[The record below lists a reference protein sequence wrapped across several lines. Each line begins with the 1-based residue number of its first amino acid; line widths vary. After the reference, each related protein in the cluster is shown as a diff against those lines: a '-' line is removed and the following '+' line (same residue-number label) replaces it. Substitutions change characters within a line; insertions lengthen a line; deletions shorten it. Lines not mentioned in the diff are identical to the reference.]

1 MTTHEHIPTR
11 VVLYSY
17 ATGTAEAVAE
27 LRWSPGSGVSLTV
40 VDPEQGGLAQQYY
53 DEGVP
58 FDAEQRL
65 VHREE
70 AATFMRALVQPTT
83 ATYSQFV
90 DESAPR
96 GAGP

>member
-1 MTTHEHIPTR
+1 MTAHEEVPTR

-17 ATGTAEAVAE
+17 AARTPEAVAE
-27 LRWSPGSGVSLTV
+27 FLWSPGSEVSLTV
-40 VDPEQGGLAQQYY
+40 LDPEQGRVAQQYY

-70 AATFMRALVQPTT
+70 AATFMRALVQPRRT
-83 ATYSQFV
+83 TYSQFV
-90 DESAPR
+90 DESPTR
-96 GAGP
+96 GKGS